1 MDRWMVVTVCCSE
14 LRRAMLSDAGAAS
27 QGAQSSGLDSVHC
40 WRHHAAVSGWTVQT
54 CAPTLCG
61 GGVCEAAHT
70 RGVAVWFEGYVAS
83 LDGLMEQSLVFI
95 APRLAG
101 VSPGFN
107 SCVAVVVAWAVDE
120 ADAGVRARA
129 SDRDDAARHNRIQHH
144 RLGWKPRRVGGRAHR
159 ASPVRSCDGDARFH

>member
-1 MDRWMVVTVCCSE
+1 MF
-14 LRRAMLSDAGAAS
+14 LRGNGMT
-27 QGAQSSGLDSVHC
+27 
-40 WRHHAAVSGWTVQT
+40 VSGWTVQT

-107 SCVAVVVAWAVDE
+107 SCVAVVV
-120 ADAGVRARA
+120 
-129 SDRDDAARHNRIQHH
+129 
-144 RLGWKPRRVGGRAHR
+144 GWFRGGFGALFLCF
-159 ASPVRSCDGDARFH
+159 VL